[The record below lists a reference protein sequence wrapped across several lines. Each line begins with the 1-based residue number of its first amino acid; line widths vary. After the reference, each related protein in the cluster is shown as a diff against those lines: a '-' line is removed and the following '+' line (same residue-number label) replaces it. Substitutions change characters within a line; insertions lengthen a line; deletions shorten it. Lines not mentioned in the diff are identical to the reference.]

1 MSDTRELRGRATR
14 ILAMA
19 VASREA
25 GATVYA
31 DELVRLAN
39 EIFAKAEGIESPA
52 YDDHQN

>member
-25 GATVYA
+25 GATFYA

-39 EIFAKAEGIESPA
+39 EIFAKAEEIESPA